1 MPPDNVPVEAWLD
14 GALYPDVAPPAR
26 LDDLDDQIDFLA
38 RLCAAW
44 DFGLLP
50 EPATI
55 AEIRRP
61 TWRAAVDQC
70 QLLTSPTYHL
80 LRAWHALPTLP
91 YPGQTLAYIQDDP
104 NLAYV

>member
-1 MPPDNVPVEAWLD
+1 MPPDNVTVEAWLD
-14 GALYPDVAPPAR
+14 GALYPDVATPAR

-61 TWRAAVDQC
+61 AWRPAVDHC
-70 QLLTSPTYHL
+70 RLTTSPTYHL
-80 LRAWHALPTLP
+80 LRAWHGLSALPYL
-91 YPGQTLAYIQDDP
+91 GQTLAYIQDDP
-104 NLAYV
+104 NLAYI

>member
-1 MPPDNVPVEAWLD
+1 MPPDNVPAEAWLD
-14 GALYPDVAPPAR
+14 GALYPDVAPPAQ

-38 RLCAAW
+38 RLCGAW
-44 DFGLLP
+44 DFGVLP

-55 AEIRRP
+55 AEVRRP
-61 TWRAAVDQC
+61 AWVAAVDQC

-80 LRAWHALPTLP
+80 LRMWHGLPAEP
-91 YPGQTLAYIQDDP
+91 YLGQTLAYIQDDP

>member
-1 MPPDNVPVEAWLD
+1 MPPDDVPVEVWLD
-14 GALYPDVAPPAR
+14 GALYPDVAPPAQ
-26 LDDLDDQIDFLA
+26 LDGLDDQVDFLA

-50 EPATI
+50 EPATV
-55 AEIRRP
+55 AEIRRQA
-61 TWRAAVDQC
+61 WGAAVDQC

-80 LRAWHALPTLP
+80 LRMWHGLPAEP
-91 YPGQTLAYIQDDP
+91 YLGQTLAYIQEDP

>member
-1 MPPDNVPVEAWLD
+1 MQPNNAAVAVWLD
-14 GALYPDVAPPAR
+14 GALYPDQEPPSR
-26 LDDLDDQIDFLA
+26 LDDLDAQIDFLA

-61 TWRAAVDQC
+61 TWRAAIEQC
-70 QLLTSPTYHL
+70 HLLTSPTYHL
-80 LRAWHALPTLP
+80 LRAWHGLALLP
-91 YPGQTLAYIQDDP
+91 YLGQTLAYIRDDP
-104 NLAYV
+104 NLNYV